1 MNARHRSRAWLLG
14 PLAIVVM
21 TSIAAAGA
29 GAAADPVAGSQGI
42 DTSIPATDS
51 QLTVNGRGT
60 FANLAITVNQTQ
72 KLNNQAVS
80 ITWTGGTP
88 TKAGPGRFGSQYLQI
103 MQCWGED
110 DGSVPGNPG
119 PAPEQCE
126 QGAAA
131 ATYGGLSG
139 TAYPNGF
146 AMSRIISR
154 TDWDNFDPAIG
165 VADKRTTN
173 VWLPFRAVGGTVIG
187 IHTDP
192 TFNPAQGGGNFWLN
206 PYFNIIT
213 TNEIAGAVT
222 GPDGKGAELFQVLTG
237 VESSGLGCGQRSE
250 PIAGGDKKIPKCW
263 IVVVPRGTPTAENAG
278 TPFGSTADQVGV
290 FSSPVSPL
298 AWKNRI
304 AIPLGFNPVD
314 SPCVLGAD
322 QRRISGGELALSAV
336 ASWQPALCTGG
347 ALPPFSY
354 APISDGAA
362 RQQLVSGQSGAPG
375 MVVVS
380 RPLNPD
386 SYDPKSPVLYSPIS
400 ALGLT
405 IGFNIERNPTPDAPF
420 GAQQLSGVRISHLN
434 LTPRLVAKLL
444 TQSYKQAVTIVQPP
458 DYSWAFAN
466 PGHLGLDPDFQ
477 QFNPEF
483 AQLQIADG
491 RTFSGLQLPAGN
503 SDAAQ
508 QMWEWVLSD
517 PEAAAWLSGTP
528 DEWGMKV
535 NPAYATSASAN
546 SNGIAFGDPIP
557 SSFPKADP
565 YCYQAAPR
573 GPGNSIVP
581 PPLCGTD
588 WMPYKRGFSDAA
600 QVTRSAADP
609 AKVVENPFA
618 TSSSDV
624 WKRDVPQYLGRR
636 DMLAM
641 TDTASAT
648 QFGLQT
654 ASLSRSGDNGPNRS
668 FVAADSA
675 TLTAGLA
682 SMAPKSEP
690 TVLEPNPT
698 AVAPGAYPLTAI
710 NYAVTQPLSLDA
722 TARSQYAAFI
732 DYAVGPGQVPGLDL
746 GQLPRGYVPLPDNL
760 KAQATA
766 TAEQIRTLVAVP
778 DQTTT
783 TTAAPTTSTDAAP
796 TATSPRPKPSRPIVV
811 TPPATLAPIT
821 TEPATTVPAVTT
833 TTVDVADQPA
843 PSAPTVLTPIVGL
856 ARSRYAVPGL
866 AIVALGSALGA
877 FEVTKRPRRRRG
889 RGVDAANE
897 SVKTAGD

>member
-21 TSIAAAGA
+21 TSVAAAGA
-29 GAAADPVAGSQGI
+29 GAADPVAGSQG
-42 DTSIPATDS
+42 TNTAIPATDS

-60 FANLAITVNQTQ
+60 FSDLAITVNQTQ

-80 ITWTGGTP
+80 ITWTGGKP

-103 MQCWGED
+103 MQCWGET
-110 DGSVPGNPG
+110 DGSRPDNPG
-119 PAPEQCE
+119 PPPEQCE

-131 ATYGGLSG
+131 GTYGGLSG

-154 TDWDNFDPAIG
+154 TDWDNFDRTLG
-165 VADKRTTN
+165 VADPRTTN
-173 VWLPFRAVGGTVIG
+173 VWLPFRAVGGTVVG

-250 PIAGGDKKIPKCW
+250 PVAGGDKKIPKCW
-263 IVVVPRGTPTAENAG
+263 LVIVPRGTPTDENAG
-278 TPFGSTADQVGV
+278 TPFNSTADTFGV

-298 AWKNRI
+298 AWNNRI

-322 QRRISGGELALSAV
+322 QRRISGGELALAAV
-336 ASWQPALCTGG
+336 ASWQPALCTGE

-375 MVVVS
+375 LVVVS

-386 SYDPKSPVLYSPIS
+386 SYDPKSPVLYAPVS

-405 IGFNIERNPTPDAPF
+405 IGFNIERNPTPDAPSD
-420 GAQQLSGVRISHLN
+420 AQQLSGVRIAHMN

-444 TQSYKQAVTIVQPP
+444 TQSYAQAVTILQPP
-458 DYSWAFAN
+458 DYSWVGAN

-508 QMWEWVLSD
+508 QVWEWMLSD

-535 NPAYATSASAN
+535 NPAYATSASTN
-546 SNGIAFGDPIP
+546 SNGIAFGDPVP

-565 YCYQAAPR
+565 YCYQAPSR

-609 AKVVENPFA
+609 AKVIENLFA

-668 FVAADSA
+668 FVAVDSA
-675 TLTAGLA
+675 TLAAGLA

-710 NYAVTQPLSLDA
+710 NYAAIQPLSLDT
-722 TARSQYAAFI
+722 TARSQYAAFV
-732 DYAVGPGQVPGLDL
+732 DYAVGPGQVPGLNL
-746 GQLPRGYVPLPDNL
+746 GQLPRGYVPLPDTL

-766 TAEQIRTLVAVP
+766 IAERIRTLVAVP

-796 TATSPRPKPSRPIVV
+796 TVTTPRPKPSRPSVV
-811 TPPATLAPIT
+811 APPPTLAPIT
-821 TEPATTVPAVTT
+821 TEPVTTVPTVTT

-843 PSAPTVLTPIVGL
+843 PSTPTVLTPIVGL

-877 FEVTKRPRRRRG
+877 LEVTKRPRRRRG
-889 RGVDAANE
+889 RAVDTANE